1 MNSRILYL
9 FLVKRLTMKK
19 FQYGSAAVL
28 GMFTLF
34 SCGDPAPDSK
44 TVTKVETQRTPIEIS
59 EDDIFQGN
67 KILAFLTNDQ
77 KFFKESNNLFLKG
90 LNAFRNE
97 RNLDSAD
104 YYLRQSILKE
114 PTAKAYFELG
124 NVYMDK
130 KEFDNALLSFGLA
143 EQLNYEPFSKI
154 LYNKA
159 CLFSQKDDIELA
171 GKYLEYSIQ
180 AGYNNLDHINK
191 DEDLTKL
198 RDTYYFKEA
207 VKKGLRG
214 MSDSENLFWL
224 QFKKKFSKTSFPV
237 QLKSTL
243 EYEEL
248 ENLGYISYEYEKY
261 ISEMRDEEFSRE
273 VSKSFFYYLQ
283 PYETDGYVALVYIVR
298 DEYMGDMAPLT
309 YRLATFTHDGKLID
323 KMEVAGRTT
332 LGANIKE
339 AKLKKNGVIEV
350 TEFEPTY
357 KEDPDETGYYDNP
370 IISKTLVEKRTLTIG
385 KTGKISTKVNQDVAA
400 TN

>member
-1 MNSRILYL
+1 MQKVQLI
-9 FLVKRLTMKK
+9 VV
-19 FQYGSAAVL
+19 SAI

-67 KILAFLTNDQ
+67 KILAFLANDQ
-77 KFFKESNNLFLKG
+77 KFFKEANNLFLRG

-97 RNLDSAD
+97 KNLDSAD

-124 NVYMDK
+124 NVYMNK
-130 KEFDNALLSFGLA
+130 KDFDNALLSFGLA

-224 QFKKKFSKTSFPV
+224 QFKKRFAKSNFPV
-237 QLKSTL
+237 QLKETL

-248 ENLGYISYEYEKY
+248 ETLGYISYEYEKY

-283 PYETDGYVALVYIVR
+283 PYEADGYVALVYIVR

-323 KMEVAGRTT
+323 KKEIAGRSS
-332 LGANIKE
+332 LSANIKE
-339 AKLKKNGVIEV
+339 AKLKKNGVIEIS
-350 TEFEPTY
+350 EFEPTY
-357 KEDPDETGYYDNP
+357 EKNPDEVGYYDNP
-370 IISKTLVEKRTLTIG
+370 IIKRTLVEKKTMTIG
-385 KTGKISTKVNQDVAA
+385 KTGRISMKVSQDIAV